1 MRRAGRALL
10 QLAFVRPAGAA
21 ERMVRTYPTSLLPD
35 ARSSPCTGA
44 DRIALASRWATIRRT
59 ILARPATSTS
69 ASATSV
75 TSMAFPTPAS
85 RPKRADNVLI
95 RDFQAFGYG
104 STTITH
110 GRG

>member
-10 QLAFVRPAGAA
+10 PLAFVRPAGAA

-69 ASATSV
+69 
-75 TSMAFPTPAS
+75 S